1 MTQRP
6 FIALLTAV
14 ILSVTWGSATVA
26 HQGRDVGH
34 IKDIYV
40 FGDSLSD
47 TGNMF
52 ALSNDI
58 EPPSPPYFD
67 GRFSNGPVWV
77 ETLAEL
83 LRLNTD
89 FDTPITLDPL
99 ANNQAVGG
107 AFTDT
112 RNSNDDLIP
121 PEVNAGILSQVDNFA
136 AAGGRIKRK
145 DLVIVWGGAN
155 NYVFD
160 LFAADPEDVVDDL
173 KHAIEDLADLG
184 GRMFLVPNL
193 PDLGRTPLAVLN
205 PNPLLAGALTELT
218 GLHNTALSPMI
229 AELREDLDDVVIVE
243 LDIFTA
249 FNLLL
254 DGSTFSQKV
263 FPCLVQLDDRTRIP
277 NPFDVCPQDGDTFDA
292 TGVLFWDLL
301 HPTTA
306 AHDIIALAAHATL
319 SGAAAILAEDD
330 DLANATT
337 LPIPE

>member
-1 MTQRP
+1 M
-6 FIALLTAV
+6 IARLLTAACLTAALV
-14 ILSVTWGSATVA
+14 LGSVSSASAQGSF
-26 HQGRDVGH
+26 RPP
-34 IKDIYV
+34 IKSIYV

-52 ALSNDI
+52 ALSGDT

-83 LRLNTD
+83 LRLKNID
-89 FDTPITLDPL
+89 FDTTIVDDAL

-121 PEVNAGILSQVDNFA
+121 EGVNAGILSQVDNFEE
-136 AAGGRIKRK
+136 AGGRIKRK

-155 NYVFD
+155 NYIFD
-160 LFAADPEDVVDDL
+160 LFAANPVDVVDDL

-184 GRMFLVPNL
+184 GRRFLVLNQ

-205 PNPLLAGALTELT
+205 PNPALGAFLT
-218 GLHNTALSPMI
+218 GLTLAHNAALTAMI
-229 AELREDLDDVVIVE
+229 AELREDLPRVEIVE
-243 LDIFTA
+243 LDIFTT
-249 FNLLL
+249 FNVLL
-254 DGSTFSQKV
+254 DGTTFTQKV
-263 FPCLVQLDDRTRIP
+263 LPCLVQDEFRNRVDVFGVCDDS
-277 NPFDVCPQDGDTFDA
+277 DGDPDTFDA

-306 AHDIIALAAHATL
+306 AHDVIAVAAHAALT
-319 SGAAAILAEDD
+319 AAAGTLVAAAE
-330 DLANATT
+330 
-337 LPIPE
+337 